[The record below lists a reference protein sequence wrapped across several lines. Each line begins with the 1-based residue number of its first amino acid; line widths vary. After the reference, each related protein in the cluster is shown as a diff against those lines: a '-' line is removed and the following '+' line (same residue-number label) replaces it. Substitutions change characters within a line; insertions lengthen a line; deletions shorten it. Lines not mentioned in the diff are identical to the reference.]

1 MYIWNVPVS
10 NLDDMRVIIL
20 LVQSDEQI
28 PHTYATTLQ
37 QLVTQINP
45 HGLGLSKF
53 HYCKSPLLQ
62 SNDIILF
69 GICVHIARNEIV

>member
-37 QLVTQINP
+37 QLVTQI
-45 HGLGLSKF
+45 
-53 HYCKSPLLQ
+53 KST
-62 SNDIILF
+62 
-69 GICVHIARNEIV
+69 